1 MTKYPQDHY
10 DDVPEYTDQV
20 GAHRAAVAKPES
32 NTGLNVLIIA
42 AALVLVVGIVAFLLL
57 PQLRND
63 WFGASAPT
71 DEQTTEA
78 PADPSDTDD
87 ADADVDADTDTEDP
101 AGATEDTDA
110 TDDPADETGGTD
122 ETGETGTDENLD
134 GGEDPNPTGAAD
146 VDYSQ
151 GIEVYNA
158 TMIEGLA
165 GQAAQELTGAGFN
178 VPVTSNW
185 SGFNVTSSSVF
196 YAEDEAT
203 AQAIADQ
210 LGIAAVHEPSF
221 RAIVVVLAEDFAR

>member
-42 AALVLVVGIVAFLLL
+42 AALALVVGIVAFLLL

-78 PADPSDTDD
+78 PADPSGTD
-87 ADADVDADTDTEDP
+87 ADAETD
-101 AGATEDTDA
+101 AGAGEAETTDEDA
-110 TDDPADETGGTD
+110 TGGDETDPTG
-122 ETGETGTDENLD
+122 GETGAGDDLE
-134 GGEDPNPTGAAD
+134 GGEEPDPTGAAN

-158 TMIEGLA
+158 TMTPGLA
-165 GQAAQELTGAGFN
+165 GQATQQLTSAGFN
-178 VPVTSNW
+178 VPITANW
-185 SGFNVTSSSVF
+185 QGSAVSSSVVY
-196 YAEDEAT
+196 YADDEAT
-203 AQAIADQ
+203 AQAIADE
-210 LGIAAVHEPSF
+210 LGITAVHVPSMG
-221 RAIVVVLAEDFAR
+221 AIAVVLADDFAG